1 MNSSNNDQ
9 SQKSSDKRRQAGA
22 LFKRSLPV
30 WLSLAVLVA
39 AVAIL
44 VTEPP
49 LVGVLRNT
57 VFDSYQK
64 WKPREYQPAPVRFL
78 DIDDES
84 MARWG
89 QWPWP
94 RTLLAD
100 VVDRLRDLGAAA
112 IVFDIVFAEP
122 DRTSPTQALQEWLD
136 EPHVPELMERLPDHD
151 RVFAEALE
159 GGKVVTGFV
168 LTDAEKLDPQP
179 PATKASIITSGD
191 DPKPFLPNFSG
202 VVRTLPELEAAADGN
217 GGLNIAPE
225 RDGVVR
231 RVQLLIRLGD
241 TIYPTLTA
249 EAIRIGK
256 GGSNYI
262 VKSSGAS
269 GESRAG
275 GKTGVINIRIGEVP
289 VATDS
294 QGGIWL
300 HYTENVPERSFPI
313 WRLLEDELT
322 EKDVSGNIVFIG
334 TSAAGL
340 KDLRFNALGEV
351 TAGAEMHAQA
361 VEQILQG
368 TYLKRP
374 DWAKATEILFMV
386 LMWGALVVLIFRY
399 GAILAALAGTVV
411 VAGSFAGSW
420 LAFTDMRLL
429 LDPVTPGAMAMAVYL
444 VCSVS
449 RQVQNE
455 HEKRWIRGAFAS
467 YISPNLVHYLIDN
480 PGELELGGERRE
492 CSFVMTDL
500 AGFTSLVER
509 SEPEEVLAL
518 LNEYLDGM
526 ISVSLSHEGT
536 IDRIVGDAVAVIFSA
551 PILQPDHAQR
561 AVACALA
568 MDDFANTFRLRK
580 QAEGV
585 PIGIARVGVNTGTVT
600 IGNVGGKDF
609 VDYRALGDA
618 VNTAARLETV
628 NGQLGTRICVSG
640 STVALCPGFVG
651 RPVGS
656 LVLKGKSVGIDA
668 YEPLT
673 AEDAASSSTAAY
685 LAAYNLLEQEAPESE
700 ATFASLVEEYPDD
713 PLAKFHLNRL
723 RNGDGGT
730 TVILTSK

>member
-1 MNSSNNDQ
+1 M
-9 SQKSSDKRRQAGA
+9 
-22 LFKRSLPV
+22 
-30 WLSLAVLVA
+30 
-39 AVAIL
+39 
-44 VTEPP
+44 EPP

-78 DIDDES
+78 DIDDAS

-100 VVDRLRDLGAAA
+100 VVDRLRGLGAAA

-122 DRTSPTQALQEWLD
+122 DRTSPKQALQNWLD
-136 EPHVPELMERLPDHD
+136 EPGVPDLMERLPDHD
-151 RVFAEALE
+151 RVFATALE

-168 LTDAEKLDPQP
+168 LTDADILDPES
-179 PATKASIITSGD
+179 PATKAPIITSGD
-191 DPKPFLPNFSG
+191 DPRPFLPSFSG
-202 VVRTLPELEAAADGN
+202 VVRTLPGLEAAAAGN

-231 RVQLLIRLGD
+231 RVQLLIRLGE

-249 EAIRIGK
+249 EAIRVGK
-256 GGSNYI
+256 GGGNYF

-275 GKTGVINIRIGEVP
+275 GKTGVINIRIGDVP

-300 HYTENVPERSFPI
+300 HYTKPVGERSFPI

-322 EKDVSGNIVFIG
+322 EEDVSGNIVFIG

-351 TAGAEMHAQA
+351 TAGAEIHAQA

-386 LMWGALVVLIFRY
+386 LMWAALVVLIFRY
-399 GAILAALAGTVV
+399 GAIPAALAGTVV
-411 VAGSFAGSW
+411 VAGSFVGSW
-420 LAFTDMRLL
+420 LAFTEVRLL
-429 LDPVTPGAMAMAVYL
+429 LDPVTPGTMALAVYL

-455 HEKRWIRGAFAS
+455 REKRWIRGAFAS

-480 PGELELGGERRE
+480 PGKLELGGERRE

-509 SEPEEVLAL
+509 SDPEEVLAL

-526 ISVSLSHEGT
+526 ISVSLGHEGT

-551 PILQPDHAQR
+551 PVLQADHAER

-568 MDDFANTFRLRK
+568 MDEFANTFRLRK
-580 QAEGV
+580 QVEGV
-585 PIGIARVGVNTGTVT
+585 PIGIARIGVNTGTVT

-628 NGQLGTRICVSG
+628 NGQLGTRVCVSG
-640 STVALCPGFVG
+640 STVALCPGFIG

-668 YEPLT
+668 YEPLS
-673 AEDAASSSTAAY
+673 AEGAASSSTTAY
-685 LAAYNLLEQEAPESE
+685 LAAYDLLEREDPESE
-700 ATFASLVEEYPDD
+700 SAFASLLEEYPED

-723 RNGDGGT
+723 RNGETGT
-730 TVILTSK
+730 TVVFTSK